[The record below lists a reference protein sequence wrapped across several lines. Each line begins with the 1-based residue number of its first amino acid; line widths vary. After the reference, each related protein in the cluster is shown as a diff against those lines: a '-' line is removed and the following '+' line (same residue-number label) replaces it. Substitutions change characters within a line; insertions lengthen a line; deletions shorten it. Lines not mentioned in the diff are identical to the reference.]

1 VGALYEFGGVLGSLS
16 SDSTISFGLNYANR
30 PLGLGA
36 AYVAVK
42 YPQSDNGNKAIRNF
56 VFFCI
61 ASIPIDAYTLA
72 CGFKLDGINHEFGAS
87 G

>member
-1 VGALYEFGGVLGSLS
+1 
-16 SDSTISFGLNYANR
+16 
-30 PLGLGA
+30 LGA

-72 CGFKLDGINHEFGAS
+72 CGFKLDGINHEFGAP